1 MQKNINKLNNLLEL
15 FYQSYQEQDKK
26 NIFLQSLNED
36 NKNIAFIDLY
46 IKINKLS
53 EEISKHIKKW

>member
-1 MQKNINKLNNLLEL
+1 MQTNINKLNNLLEL

-36 NKNIAFIDLY
+36 NKKYSWEDLY
-46 IKINKLS
+46 IKINKPA
-53 EEISKHIKKW
+53 SKRTVILTN